1 MSDRPLVLVTVGT
14 DFHKFDRLIGWVDR
28 WFRDTGA
35 DRVRCIVQHGAS
47 AAPEHAEAR
56 DMLDHEELLRL
67 MGEAAVVVTHA
78 GASTIGE
85 ARRLGRLPVI
95 VARDPGRGEIVDGHQ
110 IDFARRVAAKGLVEL
125 CEDEAAL
132 RERLDRVLT
141 DPQAFRLAEGDDAAA
156 QAEAVRRTGE
166 LIDTLVAAHRGAAV
180 ASAGD
185 GAATAR
191 DAEGGGDGEDGD
203 WPSVTVVIATRNRP
217 ELLRTALDSVLAQD
231 YPGDVRCLV
240 VFDQSDPDKELESGD
255 AHRGVR
261 VIVNERAPGLAG
273 ARNTGIL
280 AADGELIAFCD
291 DDDVWLPGKLRAQV
305 AVLRADPAAELVCCG
320 IRVDYDDTAIDRT
333 LDRTAVTFPE
343 LLRSRVTELHP
354 STFLMR
360 RRALLEGI
368 GLVSEEVP
376 GSYGEDY
383 EFLLRAARRTPVR
396 NVPEVHVRVLWHKRS
411 YFAQRWRT
419 IAEALD
425 WLLERYPEF
434 RFVPRG
440 YGRIAGQIAFA
451 EAASGRRRAALR
463 WARRT
468 LRANWREPR
477 AYLALAVAGRALNAD
492 KVVQRLHRRGR
503 GI

>member
-1 MSDRPLVLVTVGT
+1 MNDRPLVLVTVGT

-28 WFRDTGA
+28 WVRDTGT
-35 DRVRCIVQHGAS
+35 DRVRCVVQHGAS

-56 DMLDHEELLRL
+56 DMLDHAELLRL

-78 GASTIGE
+78 GAATIGE

-95 VARDPGRGEIVDGHQ
+95 VAREPELDEIVDGHQ
-110 IDFARRVAAKGLVEL
+110 IDFARRVAAKGLIEL
-125 CEDEAAL
+125 CDDEAAL
-132 RERLDRVLT
+132 RARLDRVLA
-141 DPQAFRLAEGDDAAA
+141 DPAAFRLAAGDDAAA

-166 LIDTLVAAHRGAAV
+166 LIDTLVAASRGEAAAPADVRGAAP
-180 ASAGD
+180 
-185 GAATAR
+185 
-191 DAEGGGDGEDGD
+191 EDEA

-255 AHRGVR
+255 DHRGVR

-280 AADGELIAFCD
+280 AADGDLVAFCD
-291 DDDVWLPGKLRAQV
+291 DDDVWLPGKLRAQ
-305 AVLRADPAAELVCCG
+305 AELLRADPAAELVCCG
-320 IRVDYDDTAIDRT
+320 IQVAYDDTVVDRA
-333 LDRTAVTFPE
+333 LDRTAVTFAE

-354 STFLMR
+354 STFVL
-360 RRALLEGI
+360 RRAALVNGI

-383 EFLLRAARRTPVR
+383 EFLLRAARRAPVR
-396 NVPEVHVRVLWHKRS
+396 NVPEVHVRVLWHKKS

-434 RFVPRG
+434 RFVPPATGGSRG
-440 YGRIAGQIAFA
+440 R
-451 EAASGRRRAALR
+451 SRS
-463 WARRT
+463 
-468 LRANWREPR
+468 PR
-477 AYLALAVAGRALNAD
+477 PRPGGGGPRCAGRAA
-492 KVVQRLHRRGR
+492 RCAPTGGSRAPIWRWPSPGGR
-503 GI
+503 

>member
-1 MSDRPLVLVTVGT
+1 MNDRPLVLVTVGT

-56 DMLDHEELLRL
+56 DMLGHEELLRL

-78 GASTIGE
+78 GAATIGE

-95 VARDPGRGEIVDGHQ
+95 VARDPERGEIVDGHQ

-156 QAEAVRRTGE
+156 QAEAVRRAGE
-166 LIDTLVAAHRGAAV
+166 LIDTLVAARKGTTAAPANGRGERAV
-180 ASAGD
+180 Q
-185 GAATAR
+185 
-191 DAEGGGDGEDGD
+191 DGE

-217 ELLRTALDSVLAQD
+217 ELLHTAIDSVLAQD

-240 VFDQSDPDKELESGD
+240 VFDQSDPDKELASGD
-255 AHRGVR
+255 EHRGVR
-261 VIVNERAPGLAG
+261 VIVNERTPGLAG

-305 AVLRADPAAELVCCG
+305 AVLRADSAAELVCCG
-320 IRVDYDDTAIDRT
+320 IRVDYDDTVIDRR

-354 STFLMR
+354 STFVMR
-360 RRALLEGI
+360 RRALVNGI
-368 GLVSEEVP
+368 GLIDEEVP

-383 EFLLRAARRTPVR
+383 EFLLRAARRTPIR

-419 IAEALD
+419 IAEGLD

-463 WARRT
+463 WTRRT

-477 AYLALAVAGRALNAD
+477 AYLALAVAARVLNAD
-492 KVVQRLHRRGR
+492 KIVQWLHRRGR